1 MFQPLS
7 LFIGLRYLRGRS
19 GDRFSRFVSSLSTA
33 GITIG
38 VMALVAVLS
47 VMNGFETQLKGR
59 ILSVSSQAIIS
70 QDANPITV
78 SESAKQAVPL
88 LGGVSRAEAVI
99 ESEAVLQSS
108 SKIAAIKLVAVD
120 DLKND
125 PSYAFMMSPPFVE
138 WENGSYQLVLG
149 HLLARQLQVRVG
161 DKIKLILPSA
171 SRFTPLGRMP
181 AQRNFVVS
189 GIINT
194 GSEADRT
201 LAMTHRQDL
210 AKLMRYK
217 PDQAQGWRLYFEDS
231 FNVSNIATQ
240 YQAQGWQWQD
250 WRNDRGE
257 LFQAVRMEKNMMG
270 LMLGLIVAVAAFNII
285 SALIMV
291 VMEKESEVAILKTQ
305 GLTSGKV
312 MSIFMVQGASSG
324 VIGALIGGALGV
336 ALALQLNTILQFFD
350 VPLFAYGGSLPV
362 AVSSSQV
369 LIVIIGA
376 IALSIAA
383 TLFPSYRASQ
393 VKPAEALRYE

>member
-19 GDRFSRFVSSLSTA
+19 GDRFSRFVSTMSTA

-47 VMNGFETQLKGR
+47 VMNGFEGQLKGR
-59 ILSVSSQAIIS
+59 MLSVTSQAIVN
-70 QDANPITV
+70 QGETV
-78 SESAKQAVPL
+78 TVTDDIKDQVPR
-88 LGGVSRAEAVI
+88 LGGVTRVEAVS
-99 ESEAVLQSS
+99 EAEAVLQSQS
-108 SKIAAIKLVAVD
+108 NLAAIKLMAVED
-120 DLKND
+120 IAQD
-125 PSYAFMMSPPFVE
+125 PSFQFLMSAPSIE
-138 WENGSYQLVLG
+138 WQAGSYQLVIG
-149 HLLARQLQVRVG
+149 HLLARQLQVRIG
-161 DKIKLILPSA
+161 DKVKLILPSA
-171 SRFTPLGRMP
+171 SRYTPLGRMP
-181 AQRNFVVS
+181 SQRNFVVS

-194 GSEADRT
+194 GSDADNT
-201 LAMTHRQDL
+201 LAITHLEDLGKLLRLPQDS
-210 AKLMRYK
+210 
-217 PDQAQGWRLYFEDS
+217 AQGWRLF
-231 FNVSNIATQ
+231 FNDPFAVSTIEAQ

-250 WRNDRGE
+250 WRQERGE

-305 GLTSGKV
+305 GLTSGRV

-324 VIGALIGGALGV
+324 VIGALVGGALG
-336 ALALQLNTILQFFD
+336 ALLATQLNSILHLFN
-350 VPLFAYGGSLPV
+350 VPLYAYGGSLPV
-362 AVSSSQV
+362 EISLSQVSIVIVGAVS
-369 LIVIIGA
+369 
-376 IALSIAA
+376 LSIAA

>member
-47 VMNGFETQLKGR
+47 VMNGFESQLKGR
-59 ILSVSSQAIIS
+59 ILSVSSQAIVS
-70 QDANPITV
+70 KDAGPITV
-78 SESAKQAVPL
+78 TDDARQHIPM
-88 LGGVSRAEAVI
+88 LGGVTRIEPVI

-120 DLKND
+120 DIERD
-125 PSYAFMMSPPFVE
+125 PSFAYMMSPPFVS
-138 WENGSYQLVLG
+138 WEEGSYQLIVG

-161 DKIKLILPSA
+161 DKLKLILPSA

-189 GIINT
+189 GVINT
-194 GSEADRT
+194 GSDADNT
-201 LAMTHRQDL
+201 LAITHRQDL
-210 AKLMRYK
+210 AKLMRWN
-217 PDQAQGWRLYFEDS
+217 PDQAQGWRLYFDDP
-231 FNVSNIATQ
+231 FNVSSIAAL
-240 YQAQGWQWQD
+240 YEKQGWHWQD
-250 WRNDRGE
+250 WRDDRGE

-305 GLTSGKV
+305 GLTSGKI

-324 VIGALIGGALGV
+324 VIGALVGGGLGIV
-336 ALALQLNTILQFFD
+336 LATQLNAILKFFD

-362 AVSSSQV
+362 AVSASQV
-369 LIVIIGA
+369 IIVILGA

-383 TLFPSYRASQ
+383 TLFPSFRASQ